1 MKIIP
6 NVHDYFMAQ
15 TFMFRGN
22 LVKEGSF
29 DNNNIVS
36 GRNLG
41 LNFEIHFKTNNHKNK
56 DFNYINEAYIS
67 ENSEEEKML
76 RKFSRITNFIQDKS
90 LYDNAM
96 ITELRDIAQ
105 KMNKLKTI
113 ARIKEKTNV
122 TTY

>member
-29 DNNNIVS
+29 DNNNIVN

-41 LNFEIHFKTNNHKNK
+41 LDFEIHFKTNNHKNK
-56 DFNYINEAYIS
+56 DFHYINESYVS
-67 ENSEEEKML
+67 ENSEEARML
-76 RKFSRITNFIQDKS
+76 RKFTRITNFIRDKS
-90 LYDNAM
+90 LYDNTM
-96 ITELRDIAQ
+96 IPKLRHIAQ

-113 ARIKEKTNV
+113 AK
-122 TTY
+122 

>member
-6 NVHDYFMAQ
+6 NVHDYLMEQ
-15 TFMFRGN
+15 TFNIRGN

-29 DNNNIVS
+29 DNNNIVN

-41 LNFEIHFKTNNHKNK
+41 LDFEIHFRHSKA
-56 DFNYINEAYIS
+56 FNYINEAYVA

-76 RKFSRITNFIQDKS
+76 RKFTRITNFIRDKS
-90 LYDNAM
+90 LYDNEM
-96 ITELRDIAQ
+96 NTKLRHIAQ

-113 ARIKEKTNV
+113 AR
-122 TTY
+122 

>member
-1 MKIIP
+1 MKITR

-41 LNFEIHFKTNNHKNK
+41 LNFEVHLKNSNNSE
-56 DFNYINEAYIS
+56 DFNYINEIYVT

-76 RKFSRITNFIQDKS
+76 RKFSRITNFIRDKS
-90 LYDNAM
+90 LYDNEM
-96 ITELRDIAQ
+96 ISKLRHIAQ

-113 ARIKEKTNV
+113 AK
-122 TTY
+122 